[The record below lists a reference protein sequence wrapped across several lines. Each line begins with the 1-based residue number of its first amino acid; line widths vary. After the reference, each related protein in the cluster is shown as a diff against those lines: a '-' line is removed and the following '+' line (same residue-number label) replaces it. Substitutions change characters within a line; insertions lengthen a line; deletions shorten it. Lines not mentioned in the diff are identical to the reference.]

1 MRVLLAPIGCLR
13 SLRIPR
19 SPIPPRA
26 LLRALEVEGVV
37 EAEAEGVLEA
47 EVEAEV
53 EAMVEAMVEAEAEA
67 EAEAMVETVGQD
79 ALLPIPSL
87 CTASQ
92 RLL

>member
-1 MRVLLAPIGCLR
+1 MSVLLAPIGCLR

-47 EVEAEV
+47 EVEA
-53 EAMVEAMVEAEAEA
+53 MVEAMVEAEAEA
-67 EAEAMVETVGQD
+67 EAEEAEAMVEAVGQD